1 MRSTAVV
8 GISAG
13 SGGQVA
19 DTSGPVANASE
30 PLRFPAAS
38 GGEVETGSAWSCL
51 HTQARMRRDVDS
63 SRPRAPSF
71 LQRDD
76 PPGGTGIS
84 RAVASEA
91 AGHKAPQRREK
102 IAWGATGHWARSCRN
117 IAVFEWL
124 PGSRVPRTTWT
135 SSWHARLVMT
145 ERSSDY
151 RACQVSGR
159 VLTSFLSHLFP
170 CHGAAPFRGQAEKL
184 KCSRSCRDLRCV
196 FWLMHL

>member
-1 MRSTAVV
+1 MGDCTGRYSSFLTRAMTPPSLAIAVFESACQSKTDRAIY
-8 GISAG
+8 GGGWDISRVWGGG
-13 SGGQVA
+13 SRYL
-19 DTSGPVANASE
+19 GPVANVSE

-63 SRPRAPSF
+63 SRPKAPSF

-91 AGHKAPQRREK
+91 AGHKAPQRREE

-124 PGSRVPRTTWT
+124 PGSRVPRTT
-135 SSWHARLVMT
+135 
-145 ERSSDY
+145 
-151 RACQVSGR
+151 
-159 VLTSFLSHLFP
+159 
-170 CHGAAPFRGQAEKL
+170 
-184 KCSRSCRDLRCV
+184 
-196 FWLMHL
+196 